1 MHTIALQWI
10 LEIRK
15 NINVRVKR
23 ITYSVMSALI
33 TKKINDDLV
42 CYIMT
47 FDILLLK
54 IYITFQSVIFDTY
67 IHPEM

>member
-33 TKKINDDLV
+33 AKKINDDLV

-47 FDILLLK
+47 FDVLLPQ
-54 IYITFQSVIFDTY
+54 IFFAFQSAIIDT
-67 IHPEM
+67 